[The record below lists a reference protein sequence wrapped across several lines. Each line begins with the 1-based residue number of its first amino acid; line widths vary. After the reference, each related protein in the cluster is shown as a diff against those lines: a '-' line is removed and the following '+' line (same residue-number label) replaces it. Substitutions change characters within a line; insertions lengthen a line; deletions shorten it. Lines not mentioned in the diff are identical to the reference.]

1 LKTISYQ
8 SKTKFLIF
16 LLILTTTLFLLDKY
30 KQNSTIK
37 ILINDSIKPFITYTH
52 IATKHIKKTLWSFF
66 HFYSLK
72 KENEQLKE
80 KIISFKNKSYDLQ
93 NLNIENQRLRK
104 LLEFKEN
111 LDFKSI
117 TAKVIGS
124 DFSNWYNSIIINKGK
139 SDGIE
144 SDQAVFSPTG
154 IVGKVI
160 STSKKTAKIML
171 LTNRNSKVGGRVHRT
186 RELGILI
193 GINKNYCILNFLPR
207 NAEVQKGD
215 LVVTPGFG
223 NIFPE
228 GFILGVVAKV
238 YSIDSKESEANE
250 YAKDFGLYKQAKV
263 IPTVDFSSLEEV
275 LIINKKVAEIIE

>member
-1 LKTISYQ
+1 MKTISYQ
-8 SKTKFLIF
+8 SKTKFLTF
-16 LLILTTTLFLLDKY
+16 LLILTTSLFLLDKY
-30 KQNSTIK
+30 KQNTKIK
-37 ILINDSIKPFITYTH
+37 RFVNDSIKPFITYTH
-52 IATKHIKKTLWSFF
+52 IATTHIKKTLWSFF

-72 KENEQLKE
+72 KENEKLK
-80 KIISFKNKSYDLQ
+80 KQITSFNNRSYTLE
-93 NLNIENQRLRK
+93 NLNIENKRLKK
-104 LLEFKEN
+104 LLSFKDN
-111 LDFKSI
+111 LDFRVT

-124 DFSNWYNSIIINKGK
+124 NFSNWYNSIIINKGEI
-139 SDGIE
+139 DGIT

-154 IVGKVI
+154 IVGKVV
-160 STSKKTAKIML
+160 STSKKTAKIMI
-171 LTNRNSKVGGRVHRT
+171 LTNRSSKVGGRIHRT
-186 RELGILI
+186 RELGMLI

-238 YSIDSKESEANE
+238 YSTDSKESEANE

-263 IPTVDFSSLEEV
+263 IPTVDFSTLEEV
-275 LIINKKVAEIIE
+275 LVINKKIAEK